1 VDRITES
8 EDEANSGEGAPPPS
22 PQTQEPSAT
31 AAASPGASPAADAQ
45 TSGEHVEGLDRD
57 LVRSLEEIDGIL
69 LEEQQRLAREAGAA
83 PGGSGAGATAPGEGG
98 TSDRTGGDASGDGS
112 SAGTDT
118 TGGSEAMPAGGGE
131 TRGNGESTEAGGGTH
146 GDDRS
151 RVPPDVG
158 DGSDDDIVA
167 RQLREAA
174 TEEDDPELRERLWEE
189 YREYK
194 RSISGEGDSDEN

>member
-1 VDRITES
+1 MSGATARDTAV
-8 EDEANSGEGAPPPS
+8 SGEQSSTPSREPETETSSVAAGSETAP
-22 PQTQEPSAT
+22 A
-31 AAASPGASPAADAQ
+31 GAQ
-45 TSGEHVEGLDRD
+45 TSGERVEGLDRD
-57 LVRSLEEIDGIL
+57 LERSLEEIDGIL

-83 PGGSGAGATAPGEGG
+83 AGGSGADAADAGAGG
-98 TSDRTGGDASGDGS
+98 TGDPSGDGAVES
-112 SAGTDT
+112 GPTTETDT
-118 TGGSEAMPAGGGE
+118 TGGSESMPAGGGE
-131 TRGNGESTEAGGGTH
+131 TPDSEESTDAGGGTT

-174 TEEDDPELRERLWEE
+174 MEEEDPELRERLWDE

-194 RSISGEGDSDEN
+194 RSTSAQGGSDEG